1 MEHSTQSAVGLEL
14 EGARP
19 VAAEPEVSSD
29 IYVARQPIF
38 NAKTDLYAYEL
49 LFRSNDENSAA
60 VVDGNAASSQVI
72 LNVFVDMNFHA
83 IAKYHP
89 VFINLTRDFIL
100 GEIPLPL
107 APDSLIVEIP
117 EDVET
122 NEKLLQ
128 VLKGFV
134 TRGYTLAINHSS
146 LAEDSDPLLGI
157 VNIVKIDL
165 QRCDRNA
172 LADQVRQLKQHN
184 VKLLAEKIETHED
197 FEWCQDLGIDYF
209 QGFFFSKPKN
219 FTAQSIKPNRLA
231 VLRILATLQN
241 PDCDIRELEG
251 LISNDVS
258 MSYKILRIINSAL
271 YTMPRTIE
279 SVKQAIMAL
288 GLKAI
293 RDWVAIIS
301 LTDIDDKP
309 RELVALSL
317 QRARMLSLLAEH
329 RGLDAD
335 AAFTTGLFSCIDA
348 LMDQSMNRIM
358 SELPLANDIVRALLD
373 HEGELGELLEF
384 TVRYEQGE
392 WDDLD
397 PGFISADELR
407 QHYFDAIEWSSELIN
422 EIS

>member
-1 MEHSTQSAVGLEL
+1 MNQSIENVHGLVL
-14 EGARP
+14 EGSQQ
-19 VAAEPEVSSD
+19 VSSETNERSD

-38 NAKTDLYAYEL
+38 NARTDLYAYEL
-49 LFRSNDENSAA
+49 LFRHNDGNCAA
-60 VVDGNAASSQVI
+60 ITDGNAASSQVI
-72 LNVFVDMNFHA
+72 LNAFVDMNFHA

-89 VFINLTRDFIL
+89 VIINLTSDFIM
-100 GEIPLPL
+100 GELPLPM
-107 APDSLIVEIP
+107 APDSLIIEIP
-117 EDVET
+117 EDIEI
-122 NEKLLQ
+122 NEQLFG

-134 TRGYTLAINHSS
+134 RKGYTLAVNNAR
-146 LAEDSDPLLGI
+146 LLEDKAVLLEL

-165 QRCDRNA
+165 QQCDRDA
-172 LADQVRQLKQHN
+172 LPAEVERLKTHEI
-184 VKLLAEKIETHED
+184 KLLAEKIESHED
-197 FEWCQDLGIDYF
+197 FEWCKELGFDYF

-231 VLRILATLQN
+231 VLRILATLQD
-241 PDCDIRELEG
+241 PDCDIRELEE

-271 YTMPRTIE
+271 YSMPRTID

-288 GLKAI
+288 GLKSI

-309 RELVALSL
+309 RELIALSL
-317 QRARMLSLLAEH
+317 QRARMMQSLAESKQ
-329 RGLDAD
+329 LDPD

-373 HEGELGELLEF
+373 QEGPMGELLDF
-384 TVRYEQGE
+384 VTRYEQGD
-392 WDDLD
+392 WDDLA
-397 PGFISADELR
+397 SESLSVEELR
-407 QHYFDAIEWSSELIN
+407 QHYLESIQWSSDLIN

>member
-1 MEHSTQSAVGLEL
+1 MEHSTHSAVGLAL
-14 EGARP
+14 EGAQP
-19 VAAEPEVSSD
+19 LAAESEVSSD

-38 NAKTDLYAYEL
+38 NARTDLYAYEL

-89 VFINLTRDFIL
+89 VIINLTRDFIL

-107 APDSLIVEIP
+107 APDSLIVDIP
-117 EDVET
+117 EDIET
-122 NEKLLQ
+122 TEGLLQ

-134 TRGYTLAINHSS
+134 TRGYTLAVNYSS
-146 LAEDSDPLLGI
+146 LSGGNDPLLS
-157 VNIVKIDL
+157 VVDIVKIDL

-172 LADQVRQLKQHN
+172 LAGQVRELKQHDI
-184 VKLLAEKIETHED
+184 KLLAEKIETHED
-197 FEWCQDLGIDYF
+197 FEWCQDLGFDYF

-241 PDCDIRELEG
+241 PDCDIRELEE
-251 LISNDVS
+251 LISKDVS

-317 QRARMLSLLAEH
+317 QRARMLTLLAESK
-329 RGLDAD
+329 GLDPD

-373 HEGELGELLEF
+373 HEGDLGELLEF
-384 TVRYEQGE
+384 TVRYELGD
-392 WDDLD
+392 WDKLD
-397 PGFISADELR
+397 TEFISADELR
-407 QHYFDAIEWSSELIN
+407 QHYLDAIEWSSELIN